1 MPNTSRTLGG
11 RPKKKKNQATV
22 LQGRNCFFPWILGA
36 LWKVA
41 DTWIMVSVQFSRSV
55 VSDSL
60 QPHGPQHARPPC
72 PSPTPGVYPNSSPL
86 SRLCHPT
93 ISSSF
98 VPFSSCLQSFPA
110 SGFFQ
115 MSQLIASGG
124 QSIGVSGTISVLPMN
139 TQGWSPLGWIGWI
152 SCSPRDS
159 QESSPALQFKS
170 INSSAL
176 SFFYSPTFASWF
188 QLFLNA
194 ALWNKIMG
202 RNWFIVW
209 EIFEFTKWLFTWRPL
224 NVSREYCLKFEL
236 MSHIS

>member
-11 RPKKKKNQATV
+11 RPKKKKSSNSSSRKK
-22 LQGRNCFFPWILGA
+22 LFFSLNPGCSLEGSWHLNHGFS
-36 LWKVA
+36 
-41 DTWIMVSVQFSRSV
+41 SVQ
-55 VSDSL
+55 SL
-60 QPHGPQHARPPC
+60 SCGRLSA
-72 PSPTPGVYPNSSPL
+72 TPYTTAIQASLAITNSQNLLKLISIGQ
-86 SRLCHPT
+86 LCHPT

-124 QSIGVSGTISVLPMN
+124 QSIGVSGSISVLPMN

-176 SFFYSPTFASWF
+176 SFFYSPTFTSWF

-236 MSHIS
+236 ISHIS